1 MCVVEKRREWAALF
15 LILHTVHCTLPR
27 VCAILPQREE
37 KGEKERPSVGFFF
50 LFGSPVVGVCVCE
63 IGAPLF
69 SFHLVVIRFTKEL
82 SERKKLDSL
91 LVALTPPPPP
101 PPPLSSSVWHC
112 VRERANQKVLND
124 ESNAAG
130 LSVVA

>member
-1 MCVVEKRREWAALF
+1 MGRPLSHSSYCALYSPPCVCDTPAERRKG
-15 LILHTVHCTLPR
+15 
-27 VCAILPQREE
+27 RER
-37 KGEKERPSVGFFF
+37 KTQCWFFF